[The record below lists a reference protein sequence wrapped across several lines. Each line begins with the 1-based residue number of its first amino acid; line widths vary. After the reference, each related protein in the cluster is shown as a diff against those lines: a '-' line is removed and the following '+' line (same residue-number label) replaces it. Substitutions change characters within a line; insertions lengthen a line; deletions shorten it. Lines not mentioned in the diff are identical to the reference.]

1 MRASDNILPVIRYEA
16 ATKAKKY
23 ATKNCRSKSSTVKII
38 PIVQLKCQSSSST
51 NTNRTNNIRTN
62 TKPATTWGK
71 LMKIIPTEKI
81 DAPEDSRRQ
90 KEKAQT

>member
-23 ATKNCRSKSSTVKII
+23 AKKNCRSKSSTVKII
-38 PIVQLKCQSSSST
+38 LVVQHKCQSSSST
-51 NTNRTNNIRTN
+51 NTNRMNNIGTN
-62 TKPATTWGK
+62 TKPASTRGK
-71 LMKIIPTEKI
+71 LIKIFPTEEI